1 MVKVKHPGSQRVNDL
16 TLGAIGET
24 GRGNDSFASER
35 LSLKSSLPSADRE
48 PMNGEPTF
56 ARPRN
61 WLMWIPLVLGIA
73 MALTYTS
80 RQWKLAVSWLGFGTS
95 LAALGH
101 AVATD
106 KTRAYRIYSEYL
118 RKKEALPSAERIE
131 WLKEARQEFRH
142 PAIVF
147 ELGLLLFENQRWSEA
162 FDIVENFG
170 NENIGVDAR
179 RRLQLARAEILLQL
193 GHRERAE
200 YVLEKLLADEPALE
214 PARLLKARL
223 HGAPAVPTT
232 RRAA

>member
-1 MVKVKHPGSQRVNDL
+1 
-16 TLGAIGET
+16 
-24 GRGNDSFASER
+24 
-35 LSLKSSLPSADRE
+35 
-48 PMNGEPTF
+48 
-56 ARPRN
+56 
-61 WLMWIPLVLGIA
+61 MWIPLVLGIA

-118 RKKEALPSAERIE
+118 LKKDTLASADRIE
-131 WLKEARQEFRH
+131 WLKEARKEFHH

-147 ELGLLLFENQRWSEA
+147 ELGMLLFENQRWSEA

-170 NENIGVDAR
+170 QAEIGAESR

-200 YVLEKLLADEPALE
+200 YVLEKLLADEPTLE

-223 HGAPAVPTT
+223 HGAPPAAPT

>member
-1 MVKVKHPGSQRVNDL
+1 
-16 TLGAIGET
+16 
-24 GRGNDSFASER
+24 
-35 LSLKSSLPSADRE
+35 
-48 PMNGEPTF
+48 
-56 ARPRN
+56 
-61 WLMWIPLVLGIA
+61 MWVPLVLGVA

-118 RKKEALPSAERIE
+118 RRRDQLATSERIE
-131 WLKEARQEFRH
+131 WLKEARAEFHH

-147 ELGLLLFENQRWSEA
+147 ELGMLLFETQRWSEA
-162 FDIVENFG
+162 FDIIENFG
-170 NENIGVDAR
+170 NGDIGVESR
-179 RRLQLARAEILLQL
+179 RRLQLARAEILMQL

-200 YVLEKLLADEPALE
+200 YVLEKLLTDEPALE
-214 PARLLKARL
+214 PARLLKARI
-223 HGAPAVPTT
+223 HGTPVAAPT